1 MHAIAGKMCRSDL
14 AYKVKVHVQP
24 LGDRDGR
31 LLEMTRRR
39 GPGRCYEVVRSAL
52 TLEKLKMLRYN
63 IWSGR
68 PTC

>member
-1 MHAIAGKMCRSDL
+1 MSGL
-14 AYKVKVHVQP
+14 

-39 GPGRCYEVVRSAL
+39 GPGRCEEVVSSAL
-52 TLEKLKMLRYN
+52 TEEKRKMLCYN

>member
-1 MHAIAGKMCRSDL
+1 MSR
-14 AYKVKVHVQP
+14 Q

-39 GPGRCYEVVRSAL
+39 GLGRCEEVVRSVL
-52 TLEKLKMLRYN
+52 TQEKPKMLRYN

-68 PTC
+68 PICSVLASGEIPKDVL